1 MSTKIP
7 QDVAQKIKQIV
18 FDAADKADY
27 LAMAR
32 TESGTFLNG
41 LVTRSDVG
49 GEIVKYIKRDGVRH
63 YIKDAILNRYSK
75 DKTKEATP
83 DSLKPIVKSIYGLET
98 EESHNEVKLCLYR
111 STTPERANEYVV
123 ISEGTVLKWETALK
137 KALLF
142 ISAKPFSKTA
152 SEVHILLL
160 LFAQHKPLPP
170 SDKQNLENALKRCG
184 AKPYIFGER

>member
-1 MSTKIP
+1 VSIKIP
-7 QDVAQKIKQIV
+7 QNVAQKIKQIV
-18 FDAADKADY
+18 FDAADEIDY

-32 TESGTFLNG
+32 PDSGAFLNG
-41 LVTRSDVG
+41 LVTRPDVG
-49 GEIVKYIKRDGVRH
+49 GEIIKYISRDEVRH

-83 DSLKPIVKSIYGLET
+83 DDLKPIVKSIYGLEA
-98 EESHNEVKLCLYR
+98 EESHSEVKLCLYR
-111 STTPERANEYVV
+111 STTPERLSEYVV
-123 ISEGTVLKWETALK
+123 ISEGTILKWETALK

-160 LFAQHKPLPP
+160 LFAQHKPVPP
-170 SDKQNLENALKRCG
+170 SDKKNIENALKRCG
-184 AKPYIFGER
+184 AMPHIFGER

>member
-7 QDVAQKIKQIV
+7 QSVAKRIKAIV
-18 FDAADKADY
+18 FQAADEADY

-32 TESGTFLNG
+32 PDSGAFLNR
-41 LVTRSDVG
+41 LVTRPDVG
-49 GEIVKYIKRDGVRH
+49 GEIITYISRDEVRH

-83 DSLKPIVKSIYGLET
+83 DHLKPIVKSTYGLEA
-98 EESHNEVKLCLYR
+98 EESHSEVKLCLYR
-111 STTPERANEYVV
+111 STTPERENEYVV

-160 LFAQHKPLPP
+160 LFAQHKPVPP
-170 SDKQNLENALKRCG
+170 SDKKNLKNALKRCG

>member
-1 MSTKIP
+1 MSAKIP
-7 QDVAQKIKQIV
+7 QSVAKKIKETV
-18 FDAADKADY
+18 FEAADEANY

-32 TESGTFLNG
+32 TDSGAFLNG

-49 GEIVKYIKRDGVRH
+49 DEIIKHISRDEVRH

-75 DKTKEATP
+75 DKTKESTP
-83 DSLKPIVKSIYGLET
+83 DDLKPIVKSTYGLEA
-98 EESHNEVKLCLYR
+98 EESHSEVNLGLYK
-111 STTPERANEYVV
+111 STEPDRRNEYVV
-123 ISEGTVLKWETALK
+123 ISKGTVLKWETALK

-160 LFAQHKPLPP
+160 LFAQHKLVPP
-170 SDKQNLENALKRCG
+170 SDKNNLENALERCG
-184 AKPYIFGER
+184 AKPYIYGER

>member
-7 QDVAQKIKQIV
+7 QNVAKIIKKIV
-18 FDAADKADY
+18 FEAADEADY

-32 TESGTFLNG
+32 TDSGSFLNG
-41 LVTRSDVG
+41 LVTRRDVG
-49 GEIVKYIKRDGVRH
+49 GEIMQYISRDEVRH

-83 DSLKPIVKSIYGLET
+83 DDLKPVVKSTYGIDAEK
-98 EESHNEVKLCLYR
+98 SHNEVKLSLYR
-111 STTPERANEYVV
+111 SITPERTSEFVV

-160 LFAQHKPLPP
+160 LFAQHKPVPP
-170 SDKQNLENALKRCG
+170 SDKKNLEKALKRCG
-184 AKPYIFGER
+184 AKPYIYGER

>member
-1 MSTKIP
+1 MSNKVP
-7 QDVAQKIKQIV
+7 QNVAKKIKKIV
-18 FDAADKADY
+18 FEEADKIDY

-32 TESGTFLNG
+32 PDSGAFLNG
-41 LVTRSDVG
+41 LVTRPDVG
-49 GEIVKYIKRDGVRH
+49 GEITKYIKRDEVRH

-83 DSLKPIVKSIYGLET
+83 DDLKPIVKSTYGLEA
-98 EESHNEVKLCLYR
+98 EESHNETKLCLYK
-111 STTPERANEYVV
+111 STAPERPNEYVV

-142 ISAKPFSKTA
+142 ISAKPFSKKA

-184 AKPYIFGER
+184 AKTYIFGER

>member
-1 MSTKIP
+1 MSAKIP
-7 QDVAQKIKQIV
+7 QYVAQRIKQIV
-18 FDAADKADY
+18 FDAADGVDY

-32 TESGTFLNG
+32 PDSGAFLNG

-49 GEIVKYIKRDGVRH
+49 GEIVQYISRDEVRH

-75 DKTKEATP
+75 DKTREATP
-83 DSLKPIVKSIYGLET
+83 NDLKPIVKSTYGLEA
-98 EESHNEVKLCLYR
+98 EESHSETKLFLYR
-111 STTPERANEYVV
+111 STTPDKPNEYVV
-123 ISEGTVLKWETALK
+123 ISEGTILKWETALK

-152 SEVHILLL
+152 NEVHILLL
-160 LFAQHKPLPP
+160 LFAQHKPVSP
-170 SDKQNLENALKRCG
+170 SDKKNLETALKRCG